1 MIERG
6 TYVKTENMDVKTIPV
21 DPDGRNESCR
31 NAQIIAYPEASDIV
45 TFGRQTGP
53 LP

>member
-21 DPDGRNESCR
+21 DPDEMSE
-31 NAQIIAYPEASDIV
+31 IPMPYE
-45 TFGRQTGP
+45 
-53 LP
+53 